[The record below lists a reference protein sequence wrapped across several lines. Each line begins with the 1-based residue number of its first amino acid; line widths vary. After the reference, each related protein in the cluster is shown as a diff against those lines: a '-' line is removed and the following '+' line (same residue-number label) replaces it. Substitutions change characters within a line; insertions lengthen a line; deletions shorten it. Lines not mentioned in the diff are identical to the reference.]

1 MTNVQ
6 EKAGWGEGQG
16 GSGSTQRGSDVFAGF
31 TICRAFF
38 LLPLVPPICVCCME
52 TESAFVPIT
61 RHSAYALQ
69 WAHWGGGRNGR
80 KRWAGRLWRRL
91 LAGRHTGAFAPSQR
105 EGEMKQREDLEV
117 KANTRL
123 GCFSCLNQECSLR
136 GGTQKSDRCTGK
148 QVPSTAPQVVGGAPQ
163 RANPGPACGHFELN
177 SGNPLSA
184 PLPVSREVCPWE
196 VRSGKFPQKW
206 QHDAFWG
213 SASATGSGM

>member
-1 MTNVQ
+1 MDVMTSQGHVQPPSPILQTRNTCYHQGLRVRPGPVTNVQ

-16 GSGSTQRGSDVFAGF
+16 GSGSTRRGSDVFAGF

-80 KRWAGRLWRRL
+80 KRWAGRLWRRI
-91 LAGRHTGAFAPSQR
+91 LAGRHTGAFAASQR
-105 EGEMKQREDLEV
+105 EEEMNQREDWEV

-123 GCFSCLNQECSLR
+123 GCFSCLNQGCSLR
-136 GGTQKSDRCTGK
+136 GGTQTFPGALESRFQALLPRLLEGLPRSKSWASLR
-148 QVPSTAPQVVGGAPQ
+148 
-163 RANPGPACGHFELN
+163 
-177 SGNPLSA
+177 PL
-184 PLPVSREVCPWE
+184 
-196 VRSGKFPQKW
+196 
-206 QHDAFWG
+206 
-213 SASATGSGM
+213 